1 MEEQKIKEL
10 MDEIND
16 HIRHVKCGDPIQQKW
31 YELGERH
38 IRDIVELFF
47 KYQDGKGGE
56 QDEKK

>member
-10 MDEIND
+10 LDEIND
-16 HIRHVKCGDPIQQKW
+16 HIRHVKFGDPIQQKL

-47 KYQDGKGGE
+47 KDQCKEGG
-56 QDEKK
+56 D

>member
-10 MDEIND
+10 LDEIND

-47 KYQDGKGGE
+47 KDQCKEGGE
-56 QDEKK
+56 CE